1 MTLTRIKAKGF
12 TLTELIICM
21 GIMLLVVYI
30 SMGSHIGDQT
40 AKQEAE
46 KLEIWLARI
55 TQQAIRT
62 RRGFELTASGSDVK
76 ITWSDNLK
84 TERFDSSAGF
94 KFGINGG
101 ITKLSYSM
109 ADNGFNPPSTLIV
122 TNGRDN
128 SKYYVIAS
136 STGRIRLSES
146 PVNTED

>member
-84 TERFDSSAGF
+84 TERFDATPGCTF
-94 KFGINGG
+94 A
-101 ITKLSYSM
+101 YSKNKIIYNPS
-109 ADNGFNPPSTLIV
+109 DNGVGT
-122 TNGRDN
+122 TNGHFTVTGQDK
-128 SKYYVIAS
+128 SKYYIYVS
-136 STGRIRLSES
+136 TTGRIRLSDSGSEA
-146 PVNTED
+146 ED